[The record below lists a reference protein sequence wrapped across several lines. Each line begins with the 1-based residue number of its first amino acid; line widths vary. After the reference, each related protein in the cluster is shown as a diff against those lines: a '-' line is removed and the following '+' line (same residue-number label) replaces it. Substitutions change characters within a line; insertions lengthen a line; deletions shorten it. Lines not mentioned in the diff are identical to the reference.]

1 MMMTEPTDNGLNER
15 TRLRLPIVLWFQR
28 TIHAEQC
35 DPWQSSVDSEA
46 RLYRLAFERN
56 VDDYV
61 SLAREAVFRYL
72 ETRGDDT
79 LFESETKN
87 VAATLGE
94 RQSHEKEISY
104 LVNQQFDPLL
114 SELQSTIRCGK
125 CHSDRIR
132 ITWAQTKSADEGQ
145 TVKFECQ
152 NCPHC
157 WVFAT

>member
-1 MMMTEPTDNGLNER
+1 MASSTKNLDDLDDR
-15 TRLRLPIVLWFQR
+15 TRLRLSIVLWFQR
-28 TIHAEQC
+28 TIHSDRS
-35 DPWQSSVDSEA
+35 DPWQESVQSEA
-46 RLYRLAFERN
+46 RLYRLVFERS

-61 SLAREAVFRYL
+61 CLAREAVFRYL
-72 ETRGDDT
+72 ETRDRT
-79 LFESETKN
+79 ATTNHETD
-87 VAATLGE
+87 GE